1 MYPGILIFTFKYF
14 LLYVI
19 FYSFFF
25 ASSVN
30 VILEFCILGHLLL
43 WVFVKMFSVSSWF
56 TGCGVVLHPHFVS
69 SVCSF
74 MCSLLCYTVYLPVC
88 LASLTSWICVNFY
101 NLHSD
106 LDLYQWLMLSL

>member
-14 LLYVI
+14 LLFVI
-19 FYSFFF
+19 FYSFF
-25 ASSVN
+25 SV
-30 VILEFCILGHLLL
+30 LCKCDSEFCILGHLLL

-56 TGCGVVLHPHFVS
+56 TGCGVVLHPRFVS

-106 LDLYQWLMLSL
+106 LDSYQWLVLSL